1 MKTHKIC
8 TMHNYAS
15 RPLMPPHDHR
25 NITNLH
31 ISQHSS
37 PLEIHNLAAL
47 FHLVIH
53 SATLLLR
60 RCPKF
65 PWAQR
70 GKYHSGIELPARP
83 QKDNPSS
90 WQSPRL
96 RSVLRKQ
103 RDVIL
108 CNREERM
115 GDKDKVKHKH
125 SLCKCLSKRMH
136 FLPSSTHLTSRTSP
150 LGMFLTIFL
159 GLSLG
164 SGKVFGVLISSTSVS
179 AMERE
184 ILGTGAA
191 VRLTGANAE
200 HAAMATRRRAT
211 VKERIVGWWYV
222 MRYGRVVASQSSGHR
237 QQSSSSRKATSTT
250 ISPQSS
256 ESSMRA
262 YFSSQNQSANPLRLF
277 PLAQPNAIAI

>member
-1 MKTHKIC
+1 MTKTKSN
-8 TMHNYAS
+8 T
-15 RPLMPPHDHR
+15 
-25 NITNLH
+25 NIH
-31 ISQHSS
+31 
-37 PLEIHNLAAL
+37 
-47 FHLVIH
+47 F
-53 SATLLLR
+53 
-60 RCPKF
+60 
-65 PWAQR
+65 
-70 GKYHSGIELPARP
+70 
-83 QKDNPSS
+83 
-90 WQSPRL
+90 
-96 RSVLRKQ
+96 
-103 RDVIL
+103 
-108 CNREERM
+108 
-115 GDKDKVKHKH
+115 
-125 SLCKCLSKRMH
+125 CKCLSKRMH

-237 QQSSSSRKATSTT
+237 QQSSSSRKATSTSSIFST
-250 ISPQSS
+250 VERIVDACVLFVAEPICKSASPFPS
-256 ESSMRA
+256 R
-262 YFSSQNQSANPLRLF
+262 SAEAECNRNLT
-277 PLAQPNAIAI
+277 